1 MEEIHRHTIEISR
14 HNRLKEKNTSK
25 LWMTIKRN
33 TIDLP
38 KKFRNFCHFRKKIIK
53 AINGNQQ
60 SNKDDHF
67 AQKNYIDIG

>member
-14 HNRLKEKNTSK
+14 HNRLKEKNMSK

-38 KKFRNFCHFRKKIIK
+38 KKFRY
-53 AINGNQQ
+53 
-60 SNKDDHF
+60 F

>member
-38 KKFRNFCHFRKKIIK
+38 KNVEFRKFCHFRKKNK
-53 AINGNQQ
+53 SNQWKSTIQ
-60 SNKDDHF
+60 
-67 AQKNYIDIG
+67 